1 MVVIYHGVPEK
12 NEVYAWKIRF
22 IRFLRQAQG
31 AKSPFP
37 AQNYYFFLICAN
49 ISPFSSLY
57 FSCGFPREIIRQLFC
72 FCQWSGKSPLPL
84 HLTLY
89 TKKNRTK
96 MRFLLHISPKST
108 TFASKYTQVTMEHKS
123 CPRCGAAF
131 ICQHENPAKCQ
142 CAGVELSPAARAHLA
157 AQYPNQCLCRK
168 CLLEFS
174 V

>member
-1 MVVIYHGVPEK
+1 MCKYIT
-12 NEVYAWKIRF
+12 IF
-22 IRFLRQAQG
+22 IPLFLLR
-31 AKSPFP
+31 
-37 AQNYYFFLICAN
+37 
-49 ISPFSSLY
+49 ISPRDNPPPVL
-57 FSCGFPREIIRQLFC
+57 L
-72 FCQWSGKSPLPL
+72 LPVVWQIL
-84 HLTLY
+84 PAFTLY
-89 TKKNRTK
+89 TLPPTLKKSQK

-108 TFASKYTQVTMEHKS
+108 TFASKYTQATMEHKF

>member
-1 MVVIYHGVPEK
+1 MLFSKY
-12 NEVYAWKIRF
+12 Y
-22 IRFLRQAQG
+22 
-31 AKSPFP
+31 PFP
-37 AQNYYFFLICAN
+37 AQNYYFFFISANLSHKSFLFSPRNMCKPTTAELSSAICFAFASGLAN
-49 ISPFSSLY
+49 P
-57 FSCGFPREIIRQLFC
+57 PR
-72 FCQWSGKSPLPL
+72 
-84 HLTLY
+84 LY
-89 TKKNRTK
+89 TLHPPPTLKKSQK

-108 TFASKYTQVTMEHKS
+108 TFASKYTQSTMEHKF